1 MGTMRQKRSA
11 ETRVKIL
18 EAALELFRE
27 RGFAE
32 STMREIASRSGVA
45 TGLAYY
51 YFESKDAIV
60 LDYYR
65 RALEDLTPL
74 LEPAHKSKKLEDRV
88 IAILEAK
95 FAYFEPNR
103 RFLGALMSNAADP
116 ASPLSPFSEPSR
128 PIREFDYAQFQRALD
143 ETGVSIPKDLAPHM
157 AKILWMYQMGML
169 LFWIYDH
176 SDGQSRSR
184 QLIKR
189 SIGMV
194 VLLLKL
200 SNLPML
206 KPARK
211 VVLELVAILEG

>member
-1 MGTMRQKRSA
+1 MGTMRQQRSA
-11 ETRVKIL
+11 DTRVKIL

-65 RALEDLTPL
+65 RALADLGPL
-74 LEPAHKSKKLEDRV
+74 LEPAHRSKKLEDRV
-88 IAILEAK
+88 IALLEAK

-128 PIREFDYAQFQRALD
+128 PIREFDFAQFQRALD
-143 ETGVSIPKDLAPHM
+143 ETGVSIPNDLAPHL

-169 LFWIYDH
+169 LFWIYDR
-176 SDGQSRSR
+176 SEGQSRSR

-200 SNLPML
+200 SNLPLL

-211 VVLELVAILEG
+211 AILELVAILEG

>member
-1 MGTMRQKRSA
+1 MRQQRSA

-18 EAALELFRE
+18 EAALDLFRE
-27 RGFAE
+27 RGFPE
-32 STMREIASRSGVA
+32 STMREIAARSGVA

-51 YFESKDAIV
+51 YFSSKDAIV
-60 LDYYR
+60 LEYYQ
-65 RALEDLTPL
+65 RALADLGAL
-74 LEPAHKSKKLEDRV
+74 LEPAHNHKKLEDRLH
-88 IAILEAK
+88 AILEAK
-95 FAYFEPNR
+95 FQYFEPNR

-128 PIREFDYAQFQRALD
+128 PIREFDFGQFQRALD

-176 SDGQSRSR
+176 SEQQTRSR
-184 QLIKR
+184 QLVKR
-189 SIGMV
+189 SLGMV

-200 SNLPML
+200 SNLPLL

-211 VVLELVAILEG
+211 TVLDLVGILES